1 MVMKRSKK
9 GLKRDQPL
17 YTLAEKVGPERYKI
31 VPSGCWEWKLYKNP
45 LGYGV
50 VSFGKRGQPKRI
62 TGAHRLSWIVYRG
75 SIPDG
80 LCVLHKCDNPSCIN
94 PDHLFL
100 GTNAD
105 NMRDMAAKGRTR
117 VLRGQQVGTAKL
129 FPRQVRKIKQLFGI
143 LNDCQIARAFE
154 VSDSLIWNIRKGI
167 SWRHVSADETKKLR
181 RLPPVKPRNGL
192 LAS

>member
-1 MVMKRSKK
+1 MITKR
-9 GLKRDQPL
+9 KRNEPFLTD
-17 YTLAEKVGPERYKI
+17 AEKVGSRRYK
-31 VPSGCWEWKLYKNP
+31 VTASGCWEWKLFRNA

-50 VSFGKRGQPKRI
+50 VGVGSRTNGTKKLMS
-62 TGAHRLSWIVYRG
+62 AHRLSWTVYKG
-75 SIPDG
+75 PIPLG
-80 LCVLHKCDNPSCIN
+80 LCVLHRCDNPPCIN
-94 PDHLFL
+94 PEHLFL
-100 GTNAD
+100 GTNED
-105 NMRDMAAKGRTR
+105 NMKDMAAKGRTR
-117 VLRGQQVGTAKL
+117 VLRGSMVGTAKL

-167 SWRHVSADETKKLR
+167 SWRHISADETKKLR